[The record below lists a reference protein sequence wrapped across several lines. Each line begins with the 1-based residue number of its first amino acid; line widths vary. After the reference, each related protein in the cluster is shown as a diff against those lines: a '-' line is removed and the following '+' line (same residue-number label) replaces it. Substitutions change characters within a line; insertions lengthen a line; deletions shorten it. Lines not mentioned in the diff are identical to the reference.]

1 MQGKRRRFVIGA
13 FGITGAL
20 AAAAAWRYWPEH
32 GVANPC
38 RDALPD
44 HLARHELVA
53 AAWDGVDPSRVW
65 DCHAHLVG
73 AGDSGSG
80 VWLNPRMLSP
90 LHPVQFAQR
99 LFYLNAGCAGDAPGR
114 ADQRYV
120 ERMLA
125 LLDGMRPGA
134 KLMLLAFDLSHTGD
148 GVPAPA
154 ESSFHVPNEYAMAVA
169 ARHPRHFEWAASIHP
184 YRGDAVQSLR
194 AARASGARAVKWL
207 PAAMN
212 IDPGSPRCDPFYAA
226 MKEID
231 LPLITHG
238 GMERAVHV
246 GERQHLGNPLLLRRA
261 LDHGVRVVV
270 AHCASMGED
279 RDLDRGENGPYVE
292 SFTLF
297 ARLMDDPRYGKTL
310 HGDLSAVTQSN
321 RAGPALVSLIEHEGW
336 HARLLNGSDYPLPGI
351 MPLYSMSLLTRLG
364 VIEPGPASVLAAIR
378 EHNPLLFD
386 FVLKRHL
393 RAGNKRFP
401 TAVFETR
408 TFFAK

>member
-13 FGITGAL
+13 FGVAGAL

-53 AAWDGVDPSRVW
+53 AAWDGVDPVRAW

-73 AGDSGSG
+73 TGDSGSG
-80 VWLNPRMLSP
+80 VWLNPRMHSP

-99 LFYLNAGCAGDAPGR
+99 LLYLNAGCAGDAPGR

-134 KLMLLAFDLSHTGD
+134 KLMLLAFDLNHAGD
-148 GVPAPA
+148 GVPARA

-184 YRGDAVQSLR
+184 YRRDAVQALR
-194 AARASGARAVKWL
+194 AARAGGARAVKWL

-226 MKEID
+226 LKEID

-270 AHCASMGED
+270 AHCASLGED
-279 RDLDRGENGPYVE
+279 RDLDRGVNGPYVE
-292 SFTLF
+292 SFALF
-297 ARLMDDPRYGKTL
+297 ARLMDDPHYGKTL

-321 RAGPALVSLIEHEGW
+321 RAGPALVSLIEREEW

-351 MPLYSMSLLTRLG
+351 MPLYSMSLLARLG
-364 VIEPGPASVLAAIR
+364 VIEPGHAAALAAIR

-401 TAVFETR
+401 TGVFETR